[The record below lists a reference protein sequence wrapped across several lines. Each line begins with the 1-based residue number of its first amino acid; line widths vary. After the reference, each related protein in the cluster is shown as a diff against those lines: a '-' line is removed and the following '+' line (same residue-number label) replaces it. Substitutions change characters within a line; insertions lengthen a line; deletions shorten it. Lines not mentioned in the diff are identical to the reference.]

1 MARDRVQEIQ
11 LELTRLAARRD
22 ELERELASLKAQS
35 HDKPRQ
41 SLTTIDSHVDL
52 FLRMFRCRELVYP
65 KLWENRA
72 RGTSGYS
79 PACKNEWVKGIC
91 GKPPNGRVKC
101 SECPNQAFPAL
112 DEDAVRAHLDGL
124 AIIGTY
130 AIREDDTCVFLACDF
145 DGSAWKEDAF
155 LYKRVAADFGAEVLV
170 ERSRSGEGGH
180 AWIFFEQPV
189 PARAARALGTLI
201 LSKCGEVN
209 DRMGLESFD
218 RFFPNQDYLPKG
230 GFGNLIALPFQKAA
244 VQSGNTVFVDE
255 SLRQIDDQWAALT
268 DVQRVSAA
276 ALNRMIGSILVTRKN
291 QPEDDLALA
300 TDSKFVDRSIDVR
313 GLLPNGFQVQVV
325 VGAQLTVPLDGLPS
339 KVVTGLQRLASFA
352 NPEFFKLQ
360 RMRMATFPHPRFIFS
375 GERRPNEILL
385 PRGLLIKVIKL
396 LERAGATI
404 SVQDLRRSGS
414 KLDLEFAG
422 ILTERQQAV
431 VTDLLTTDDGI
442 FVAPP
447 GSGKTVIACAV
458 IGERRASTLILVH
471 KQPLIDQ
478 WRTQLTS
485 LLGLEAKQIGLLAG
499 AKKKRTGIVDI
510 AMLQSLVRSQD
521 CTEILAEYGQVI
533 VDECHH
539 VPATSFEAV
548 MKQCTSKYL
557 LGLTATPKRKDSLE
571 VLLYQQCGPIRHEI
585 KIGESHSLAKS
596 LNVRQTTFRVPDE
609 LGQKPPYHLIAELLA
624 TDEARN
630 TMIADD
636 VVAVLGRGRFSLVL
650 ADRKGQIKT
659 LESMVR
665 KASDG
670 MYGIFCLEGLM
681 SPKRR
686 RQMLADIS
694 TARRDRKPTVLLA
707 TASLVG
713 EGFDLPDLD
722 TLFLASPISFEG
734 RLVQYV
740 GRLDRASEG
749 KVGVEVFD
757 YVDATCAVLLKMHRG
772 RLKTFQKLGYVVPQ
786 NMMPGRRDS
795 AQQRNLFE
803 E

>member
-1 MARDRVQEIQ
+1 VARDRIKEIQ
-11 LELTRLAARRD
+11 LELARLAARRE
-22 ELERELASLKAQS
+22 ELERELASLKTQPLE
-35 HDKPRQ
+35 KPRQ

-52 FLRMFRCRELVYP
+52 FLSMFRCRESVYP

-72 RGTSGYS
+72 KGTSGYS
-79 PACKNEWVKGIC
+79 PACTNEWVKGVC

-101 SECPNQAFPAL
+101 SECPNQAFPSL
-112 DEDAVRAHLDGL
+112 DEDAVRDHLNGR

-145 DGSAWKEDAF
+145 DGSAWQEDAF
-155 LYKRVAADFGAEVLV
+155 LYKRVAAEVGVEVLV
-170 ERSRSGEGGH
+170 ERSRSGNGAH
-180 AWIFFEQPV
+180 TWIFFEQPV

-244 VQSGNTVFVDE
+244 VQIGNTVFVDE
-255 SLRQIDDQWAALT
+255 SLRQVDDQWAALA
-268 DVQRVSAA
+268 DLRRVSVAD
-276 ALNRMIGSILVTRKN
+276 LNRMIGSILVTRKD

-313 GLLPNGFQVQVV
+313 GLLPSGFPVQVV
-325 VGAQLTVPLDGLPS
+325 VGAQLTVPLDGLPP

-375 GERRPNEILL
+375 GEKRPNEILL
-385 PRGLLIKVIKL
+385 PRGLLVKVTKL

-404 SVQDLRRSGS
+404 SVLDLRRPGAE
-414 KLDLEFAG
+414 LDLEFEG
-422 ILTERQQAV
+422 TLTERQQMAV
-431 VTDLLTTDDGI
+431 TSLLSTEDGI

-458 IGERRASTLILVH
+458 ISERKTSTLILVH

-478 WRTQLTS
+478 WRTQLTT
-485 LLGLEAKQIGLLAG
+485 LLGLEAKQVGVLAG

-521 CTEILAEYGQVI
+521 CAKFLSEYGQVI

-548 MKQCTSKYL
+548 MKQCTSRYL

-571 VLLYQQCGPIRHEI
+571 VLLYQQCGPVRHEI
-585 KIGESHSLAKS
+585 SIGEGHSLAKS
-596 LNVRQTTFRVPDE
+596 LNVRPTVFRLQE
-609 LGQKPPYHLIAELLA
+609 EHGQKPPYHVIAELLA

-630 TMIADD
+630 RMIADD
-636 VVAVLGRGRFSLVL
+636 IVEMLGHGRFSLVL
-650 ADRKGQIKT
+650 ADRKDQVKA

-665 KASDG
+665 KSSDG
-670 MYGIFCLEGLM
+670 MFGIFCLEGLM

-686 RQMLADIS
+686 RQMLTDIA
-694 TARRDRKPTVLLA
+694 TARENGKPTVLLA

-740 GRLDRASEG
+740 GRLDRAAEG
-749 KVGVEVFD
+749 KAEVEVFD
-757 YVDATCAVLLKMHRG
+757 YVDASCAVLLKMYRG
-772 RLKTFQKLGYVVPQ
+772 RLKTFQKLGYDIPQ
-786 NMMPGRRDS
+786 AMQTERRGP
-795 AQQRNLFE
+795 AQQPNLFGD
-803 E
+803 

>member
-1 MARDRVQEIQ
+1 MARDRIKEIQ

-22 ELERELASLKAQS
+22 ALERELASLNAQPQ
-35 HDKPRQ
+35 DKPRH
-41 SLTTIDSHVDL
+41 SLITMDSHVDL
-52 FLRMFRCRELVYP
+52 FLRMFRCRESVYP

-72 RGTSGYS
+72 KGIGGYS
-79 PACKNEWVKGIC
+79 PACRNEWVKGVC

-112 DEDAVRAHLDGL
+112 DEDAVRAHLNGQ

-145 DGSAWKEDAF
+145 DGSIWQGDAF
-155 LYKRVAADFGAEVLV
+155 LYKRVAADFGVEVLV

-180 AWIFFEQPV
+180 AWIFFQQPV

-209 DRMGLESFD
+209 DRIGLESFD

-244 VQSGNTVFVDE
+244 VHSGNTVFVDQ
-255 SLRQIDDQWAALT
+255 SLRQMDDQWAALAE
-268 DVQRVSAA
+268 VRRVSVAD
-276 ALNRMIGSILVTRKN
+276 LNRIIGSILVTRKD
-291 QPEDDLALA
+291 QADDDLALA
-300 TDSKFVDRSIDVR
+300 TDSKFIDRTIDVR
-313 GLLPNGFQVQVV
+313 GLLPNGFPVQVV
-325 VGAQLTVPLDGLPS
+325 VGAQLTVPLDGLPP

-360 RMRMATFPHPRFIFS
+360 RMRMATFPRSRFIFS
-375 GERRPNEILL
+375 GEKRPNEILL
-385 PRGLLIKVIKL
+385 PRGLLVKVTKL
-396 LERAGATI
+396 LERAGARI
-404 SVQDLRRSGS
+404 SVQDARRSGV
-414 KLDLEFAG
+414 KIDLKFKG
-422 ILTERQQAV
+422 SLTERQQTAV
-431 VTDLLTTDDGI
+431 TALLAADDGI

-458 IGERRASTLILVH
+458 IGERKASTLILVH

-478 WRTQLTS
+478 WRTQLTT
-485 LLGLEAKQIGLLAG
+485 LLGLEVKQIGILAG
-499 AKKKRTGIVDI
+499 PKKKRTGIVDI

-521 CTEILAEYGQVI
+521 CTQILAGYGQVI

-585 KIGESHSLAKS
+585 RIGEGHTLSKS
-596 LNVRQTTFRVPDE
+596 LNVRQTAFRVPDE

-624 TDEARN
+624 TDEDRN
-630 TMIADD
+630 RMIADD
-636 VVAVLGRGRFSLVL
+636 IVEVLGHGRFALVL
-650 ADRKGQIKT
+650 ADRKDQIKT

-665 KASDG
+665 KSSEA

-686 RQMLADIS
+686 RQMLTDIAA
-694 TARRDRKPTVLLA
+694 ARKDGKPIVLLA

-740 GRLDRASEG
+740 GRLDRAFDG
-749 KVGVEVFD
+749 KANVEVFD
-757 YVDATCAVLLKMHRG
+757 YVDASCGVLLKMHRG
-772 RLKTFQKLGYVVPQ
+772 RLKTFQKLVYDIPQ
-786 NMMPGRRDS
+786 AMQPGRRNP
-795 AQQRNLFE
+795 AQQPNLFE
-803 E
+803 A